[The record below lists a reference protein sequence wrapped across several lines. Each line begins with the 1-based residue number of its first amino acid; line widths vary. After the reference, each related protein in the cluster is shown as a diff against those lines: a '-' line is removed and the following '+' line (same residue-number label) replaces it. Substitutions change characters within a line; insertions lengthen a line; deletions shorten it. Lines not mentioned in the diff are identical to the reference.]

1 MLEAKKEEK
10 IGSYSLTCTEFEFWK
25 RKRLPEVD
33 SSNVCTT
40 MWMYL
45 IPLSYTI
52 ENTQEGK
59 KKKKKK
65 IQIAKENVK
74 LSWFEYNTVLYTEN
88 LDSKKQLEQ
97 INKFINASEYKINTQ
112 KNLLFY
118 KLIMSYQE

>member
-1 MLEAKKEEK
+1 
-10 IGSYSLTCTEFEFWK
+10 
-25 RKRLPEVD
+25 
-33 SSNVCTT
+33 
-40 MWMYL
+40 MYL
-45 IPLSYTI
+45 IPLSYTL